1 MINADAEERAFWTEK
16 WGRVVDGP
24 LAEAGVETLAQLR
37 DWCEEVTD
45 NRYQVVTIA
54 GAEYLGDEYDESEWP
69 WLLRI
74 DRGEDG
80 SIVGCEPVPYK
91 GELFHSMLADLVAA
105 GNTVVLI

>member
-24 LAEAGVETLAQLR
+24 LAEAGVGTLAELR
-37 DWCEEVTD
+37 HWCEEVTFD
-45 NRYQVVTIA
+45 RYQVVTIA
-54 GAEYLGDEYDESEWP
+54 GAEYLGDEWDESEWP

-80 SIVGCEPVPYK
+80 SIVGYEPVPYE
-91 GELFHSMLADLVAA
+91 GELFHAMLADLAAA